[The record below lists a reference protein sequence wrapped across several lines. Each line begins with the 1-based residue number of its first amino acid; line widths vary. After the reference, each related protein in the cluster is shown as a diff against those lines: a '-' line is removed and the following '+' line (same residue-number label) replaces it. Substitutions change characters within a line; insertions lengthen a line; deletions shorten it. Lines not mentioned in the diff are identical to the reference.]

1 MKPKERIPDAIY
13 ERGYVY
19 TFHFHLIWVTK
30 YRNPAFTTPE
40 LVQEM
45 KDILLRIAQ
54 LNDVTVEEL
63 EVMPEHVHMLISF
76 KPKYTPTN
84 IVKALKGGSARLF
97 LKKHPEI
104 KHDKFWGRSYLVTQ
118 LLYEHTWQHEQGSSR
133 KIHPESVF
141 QVTTVAAIP
150 LLTEVRRFLAAF

>member
-1 MKPKERIPDAIY
+1 MRLPNKQYIAIMKGKELIHMKPKERIPDAIY

-19 TFHFHLIWVTK
+19 NFHFHLIWVTK

-104 KHDKFWGRSYLVTQ
+104 KHDKFWGGHIWSRSYYMSTLGNMSK
-118 LLYEHTWQHEQGSSR
+118 E
-133 KIHPESVF
+133 
-141 QVTTVAAIP
+141 VAAKYIQNQYSK
-150 LLTEVRRFLAAF
+150 

>member
-1 MKPKERIPDAIY
+1 MKRKERIPDAIY

-19 TFHFHLIWVTK
+19 NFHFHLIWVTK

-63 EVMPEHVHMLISF
+63 EVMPEHVHMLIINRFMISAYSF
-76 KPKYTPTN
+76 KRVTIVIIKTTSRRMQTMEKHNRFTPFFVFAFPSKVSCFIYIPTFLLDQ
-84 IVKALKGGSARLF
+84 ISA
-97 LKKHPEI
+97 
-104 KHDKFWGRSYLVTQ
+104 
-118 LLYEHTWQHEQGSSR
+118 
-133 KIHPESVF
+133 
-141 QVTTVAAIP
+141 
-150 LLTEVRRFLAAF
+150 

>member
-1 MKPKERIPDAIY
+1 MKRKERIPDAIY

-19 TFHFHLIWVTK
+19 NFHFHLIWVTK

-104 KHDKFWGRSYLVTQ
+104 KHDKFWGGHIWVVSRFFRKFI
-118 LLYEHTWQHEQGSSR
+118 SSSSKYR
-133 KIHPESVF
+133 HQMYGFSSSAGCSIS
-141 QVTTVAAIP
+141 I
-150 LLTEVRRFLAAF
+150 LNRCSMSI

>member
-1 MKPKERIPDAIY
+1 MKRKERIPDAIY

-19 TFHFHLIWVTK
+19 NFHFHLIWVTK

-63 EVMPEHVHMLISF
+63 EVMPEHVHMLINF

-104 KHDKFWGRSYLVTQ
+104 KHDKFWGGHIWSRSYYMSTLGT
-118 LLYEHTWQHEQGSSR
+118 
-133 KIHPESVF
+133 
-141 QVTTVAAIP
+141 
-150 LLTEVRRFLAAF
+150 

>member
-1 MKPKERIPDAIY
+1 MKRKERISDAIY

-19 TFHFHLIWVTK
+19 NFHFHLIWVTK

-97 LKKHPEI
+97 LKNIP
-104 KHDKFWGRSYLVTQ
+104 RSSTINSGAVIFD
-118 LLYEHTWQHEQGSSR
+118 H
-133 KIHPESVF
+133 
-141 QVTTVAAIP
+141 AATI
-150 LLTEVRRFLAAF
+150 

>member
-1 MKPKERIPDAIY
+1 MRLPNKQYIAIIKRKELIHMKRKERIPDAIY

-19 TFHFHLIWVTK
+19 NFHFHLIWVTK

-104 KHDKFWGRSYLVTQ
+104 KHDKFWGGHIWSRSYYMSTLGNMSKEV
-118 LLYEHTWQHEQGSSR
+118 
-133 KIHPESVF
+133 
-141 QVTTVAAIP
+141 VAKYIQNQYSK
-150 LLTEVRRFLAAF
+150 

>member
-19 TFHFHLIWVTK
+19 NFHFHLIWVTK

-76 KPKYTPTN
+76 KPKYTP
-84 IVKALKGGSARLF
+84 ADWS
-97 LKKHPEI
+97 I
-104 KHDKFWGRSYLVTQ
+104 KMRPGIFSLQSGAEWPQR
-118 LLYEHTWQHEQGSSR
+118 
-133 KIHPESVF
+133 
-141 QVTTVAAIP
+141 
-150 LLTEVRRFLAAF
+150 

>member
-1 MKPKERIPDAIY
+1 MKRKERIPDAIY

-19 TFHFHLIWVTK
+19 NFHFHLIWVTK

-63 EVMPEHVHMLISF
+63 EVMPEHVHM
-76 KPKYTPTN
+76 P
-84 IVKALKGGSARLF
+84 SASSQSTRQQ
-97 LKKHPEI
+97 
-104 KHDKFWGRSYLVTQ
+104 T
-118 LLYEHTWQHEQGSSR
+118 SSR
-133 KIHPESVF
+133 HSK
-141 QVTTVAAIP
+141 AAVPDCSSRTIP
-150 LLTEVRRFLAAF
+150 RLSTISSGVVISGHAATI

>member
-1 MKPKERIPDAIY
+1 MQSMR
-13 ERGYVY
+13 
-19 TFHFHLIWVTK
+19 VTK

-97 LKKHPEI
+97 LKNHPEI
-104 KHDKFWGRSYLVTQ
+104 KHDKFWGGHIWSRSYYMSTLGNMSKEVVAKYIQ
-118 LLYEHTWQHEQGSSR
+118 N
-133 KIHPESVF
+133 

-150 LLTEVRRFLAAF
+150 LLTEVRRFLAAFLLLMTGMTEVP

>member
-1 MKPKERIPDAIY
+1 M
-13 ERGYVY
+13 
-19 TFHFHLIWVTK
+19 TK

-104 KHDKFWGRSYLVTQ
+104 KHDKLWGGHIWSRSYYMSTLGNMSKEV
-118 LLYEHTWQHEQGSSR
+118 
-133 KIHPESVF
+133 
-141 QVTTVAAIP
+141 VAKYIQNQYSK
-150 LLTEVRRFLAAF
+150 

>member
-1 MKPKERIPDAIY
+1 MKRKERIPDAIY

-19 TFHFHLIWVTK
+19 NFHFHLIWVTK
-30 YRNPAFTTPE
+30 YRNPTFTTPE

-97 LKKHPEI
+97 LKNHPEI
-104 KHDKFWGRSYLVTQ
+104 KYDKFWGGHIWSRSYYMSTLGNMSKEV
-118 LLYEHTWQHEQGSSR
+118 
-133 KIHPESVF
+133 
-141 QVTTVAAIP
+141 VAKYIQNQYSK
-150 LLTEVRRFLAAF
+150 